1 MNETEATP
9 RQEPPAPAPPEPPE
23 LEPNGRGEAVLADE
37 LEPAAPAEPGN
48 DAPPPDLDAEE
59 RTAQEIAYETA
70 RIQRLADIW
79 GTLPVLS
86 RQDLRSFAI
95 IQHEILLE
103 WMLRETDDTLCI
115 MDDGV
120 VIAAYP
126 DSPQVEAACT
136 LLTMHHKNPVVR
148 PAMLEVVR
156 SARRMAVG
164 EEHQIGDSLIEV
176 EDHTETDVSR
186 MLTSILDT
194 AISRNV
200 SDIHFEMRGQRS
212 LIRFR
217 VDGQLVVHDQI
228 TARET
233 MALGNFMF
241 NSEAKRG
248 SLQFITYQPLH
259 GSMDAEVRGQKI
271 AIRLSTAPDI
281 RGVDIFMRL
290 WRPEAASLKL
300 DDLGYT
306 PLHIDMVQEAI
317 TQPYGAIVISGP
329 TGSGKSTTLTAVLE
343 VVDPTLKVVSLEE
356 PVERMLPNVTHVAI
370 SAIAK
375 HGGWENLSAGLNRWD
390 SNINML
396 GEIKDR
402 DTAKAIVDLTTSGKL
417 TMTTLHASNAL
428 AIPAR
433 MEDLGVG
440 HTMLYDPNFLVMLMN
455 QRLLPRLCTECHVP
469 YAQTQEL
476 DALTRARYDEAFGDR
491 AGQVY
496 VRGPGCPACGSS
508 GISGRLLAAEIV
520 MMDDAA
526 RHFIREYDSMGW
538 RKHLQEKGWRP
549 IMDHA
554 LQHLY
559 AGIADPR
566 SIERTAGRLGIAE
579 SSDFDYA
586 ARERLFHQI
595 ADS

>member
-1 MNETEATP
+1 MSDTEATP
-9 RQEPPAPAPPEPPE
+9 NPEPPAAPPPE
-23 LEPNGRGEAVLADE
+23 LEPNGRGEDAFADAPM
-37 LEPAAPAEPGN
+37 PAAEAPPAVA
-48 DAPPPDLDAEE
+48 DAPSTAAEAEE
-59 RTAQEIAYETA
+59 QASETA

-86 RQDLRSFAI
+86 RQNLRTFAVV
-95 IQHEILLE
+95 QEEFLRE
-103 WMLRETDDTLCI
+103 WMMRETDDTLCI

-120 VIAAYP
+120 VITAYP

-136 LLTMHHKNPVVR
+136 LLSMHSKTPVVR

-156 SARRMAVG
+156 SARRLAVG
-164 EEHQIGDSLIEV
+164 EEQQIGDSLVQV
-176 EDHTETDVSR
+176 EDRTETDVSR

-200 SDIHFEMRGQRS
+200 SDIHFEMRGDRS
-212 LIRFR
+212 IIRFR

-248 SLQFITYQPLH
+248 TLQFITYQPLH
-259 GSMDAEVRGQKI
+259 GSMDAEVRGQKV

-281 RGVDIFMRL
+281 RGVDIFMRI
-290 WRPEAASLKL
+290 WRPDAAALKL

-317 TQPYGAIVISGP
+317 SHPYGAIVISGP

-343 VVDPTLKVVSLEE
+343 VVDPSLKVVSLEE

-370 SAIAK
+370 SAIAE
-375 HGGWENLSAGLNRWD
+375 HGGWENLRSGLNRWD

-402 DTAKAIVDLTTSGKL
+402 ETAKAIVDLTTSGKL

-455 QRLLPRLCTECHVP
+455 QRLLPRLCTECRVP
-469 YAQTQEL
+469 YAQAEDL
-476 DALTRARYDEAFGDR
+476 DPLTRQRYDEAFGDR
-491 AGQVY
+491 ADQVY
-496 VRGPGCPACGSS
+496 VRGPGCAACAGS

-520 MMDDAA
+520 MMDNAA

-538 RKHLQEKGWRP
+538 RKHLEEQGWRP

-554 LQHLY
+554 LQHMY
-559 AGIADPR
+559 SGIADPR
-566 SIERTAGRLGIAE
+566 AIERTAGRLGTDDAGN
-579 SSDFDYA
+579 FDYA
-586 ARERLFHQI
+586 ARERLFEQV
-595 ADS
+595 AAP